1 MNSAWFASRGPQST
15 REATRFA
22 ALRRLTGRRRI
33 ASVAAIVAAGGVI
46 AGCGSSAG
54 ASSSKT
60 ESASSSSGPIV
71 VGMSASKTGAFQVDG
86 VASVEGNEYAITA
99 INEHGGWLGHKVKLV
114 TINDESEASK
124 AQQAY
129 DKLIT
134 QEKVNFVIGPYAP
147 ELASAAGAIATRNH
161 YVMLDPETALPI
173 IKGSKWAIQD
183 EPSAS
188 VFMEG
193 FPEFAGKEG
202 FKTIAII
209 GINNAFG
216 EACVNG
222 QKKEAAEAGV
232 SVVYSDL
239 YAPEGNM
246 TSIGEAIKSHDPAA
260 VDVCSFFTDGVAA
273 TKALNKVG
281 FRPKML
287 GVSIAP
293 SEPTFTSSV
302 GKLAE
307 RVISTETWAPSL
319 ETEGNEEFV
328 KGFTKQ
334 FGHPPDYH
342 AANGYASMQVLGDAI
357 ESAKSL
363 EQSKVLEAL
372 YSHTYHTVLGTFKLN
387 NEAVASS
394 YGMYLYQMQNGKHKL
409 IYPTSVAQAKVIV
422 PYTGS

>member
-1 MNSAWFASRGPQST
+1 MLAIA
-15 REATRFA
+15 AT
-22 ALRRLTGRRRI
+22 
-33 ASVAAIVAAGGVI
+33 SAIV
-46 AGCGSSAG
+46 AGCGSSEG
-54 ASSSKT
+54 S
-60 ESASSSSGPIV
+60 SASSKGAASSGNTSSSSPIV
-71 VGMSASKTGAFQVDG
+71 VGMSASRTGPFQVDG
-86 VASVEGNEYAITA
+86 IASVEGNEYAVTA
-99 INEHGGWLGHKVKLV
+99 INEHGGWLGHKIKLV

-147 ELASAAGAIATRNH
+147 ELAAAAGAVATRNH

-188 VFMEG
+188 LFMQG
-193 FPEFAGKEG
+193 FPAFAAKEG
-202 FKTIAII
+202 LKTIAII
-209 GINNAFG
+209 GIANAFG
-216 EACVNG
+216 EECVNG
-222 QKKEAAEAGV
+222 QKKEASEAGL
-232 SVVYSDL
+232 SVVYTND

-246 TSIGEAIKSHDPAA
+246 TSVAEAIKGHNPAA
-260 VDVCSFFTDGVAA
+260 VDVCSFFSDGVAA

-293 SEPTFTSSV
+293 SEPTFTASV

-307 RVISTETWAPSL
+307 RVISTETWAPGL
-319 ETEGNEEFV
+319 KTEGNEEFV

-357 ESAKSL
+357 ASAKSF

-372 YSHTYHTVLGTFKLN
+372 YAHTYHTVLGTFKLN
-387 NEAVASS
+387 NEAVAYT
-394 YGMYLYQMQNGKHKL
+394 YGMYLYQIQNGQHKL
-409 IYPTSVAQAKVIV
+409 IYPSNVAEAKVIV

>member
-1 MNSAWFASRGPQST
+1 MKRPGLTASDCQ
-15 REATRFA
+15 A
-22 ALRRLTGRRRI
+22 AMGRKQFTAARRRSRRRRL
-33 ASVAAIVAAGGVI
+33 ASAAAVAAAGAVI
-46 AGCGSSAG
+46 AGCGSTAG
-54 ASSSKT
+54 AGSGGGSGSSGV
-60 ESASSSSGPIV
+60 SAGPIV
-71 VGMSASKTGAFQVDG
+71 VGMSASRTGAFQVDG
-86 VASVEGNEYAITA
+86 VASVQGNEYAITA
-99 INEHGGWLGHKVKLV
+99 INEHGGWLGRKVKLV

-147 ELASAAGAIATRNH
+147 ELAAAAGAIATRNH

-188 VFMEG
+188 LFMQG
-193 FPEFAGKEG
+193 FPAFAGKEG
-202 FKTIAII
+202 LKTIAII
-209 GINNAFG
+209 GIANAFG
-216 EACVNG
+216 EECVNG
-222 QKKEAAEAGV
+222 QKKEAEEAGL
-232 SVVYSDL
+232 SVVYSDD
-239 YAPEGNM
+239 YAPEGSM
-246 TSIGEAIKSHDPAA
+246 TSVAEAIKTSKAAA

-273 TKALNKVG
+273 AKALNKVG

-293 SEPTFTSSV
+293 SEPTFVSSV

-319 ETEGNEEFV
+319 KTEGNEEFV

-357 ESAKSL
+357 ESAKSF

-372 YSHTYHTVLGTFKLN
+372 YKNTYHTVLGTFKLN
-387 NEAVASS
+387 SEAVAYT
-394 YGMYLYQMQNGKHKL
+394 YGMYLYQIQNGQHKL

-422 PYTGS
+422 PY

>member
-1 MNSAWFASRGPQST
+1 MTILVTG
-15 REATRFA
+15 A
-22 ALRRLTGRRRI
+22 A
-33 ASVAAIVAAGGVI
+33 I
-46 AGCGSSAG
+46 AGCGSTAG
-54 ASSSKT
+54 ASGSSRSESSGSSKQ
-60 ESASSSSGPIV
+60 PIV

-86 VASVEGNEYAITA
+86 IASVEGNEYAATA
-99 INEHGGWLGHKVKLV
+99 VNEHGGWLGRKIKLV
-114 TINDESEASK
+114 TINDQSEASK

-147 ELASAAGAIATRNH
+147 ELAAAAGAVATRNH

-173 IKGSKWAIQD
+173 IKGSRWAIQD

-188 VFMEG
+188 LFMQG
-193 FPEFAGKEG
+193 FPAFAAKEG
-202 FKTIAII
+202 LKTIAII

-222 QKKEAAEAGV
+222 QKKEATEAGM
-232 SVVYSDL
+232 SVVYTDE
-239 YAPEGNM
+239 YAPEGNT
-246 TSIGEAIKSHDPAA
+246 TSVAEAIKGHNPAA
-260 VDVCSFFTDGVAA
+260 VDVCSFFSDGVAA

-293 SEPTFTSSV
+293 SEPTFTASV

-307 RVISTETWAPSL
+307 RVISTETWAPGL
-319 ETEGNEEFV
+319 KTEGNEEFV

-357 ESAKSL
+357 ASAKSF

-372 YSHTYHTVLGTFKLN
+372 YSHTYHTVLGTFELN
-387 NEAVASS
+387 NEAVAYT
-394 YGMYLYQMQNGKHKL
+394 YGMYLYQIQNGQHKL
-409 IYPTSVAQAKVIV
+409 IYPSSVAEGKVIV